1 MLFGHIMQNMVQSTG
16 TTTLAFRWRDGV
28 IIATDRRVT
37 MDTMVSSKT
46 FSKLYRLTDHVAM
59 TIAGGVGDSQHMV
72 KVLQAESNIFLFKN
86 GYEMTV
92 GAVSTLLANILN
104 QTKFF
109 PEYTFPIIAGVDSR
123 GSHVYSVDPAG
134 GAEKDDFISVGSGS
148 PYVYGVMEDRY
159 KSTDLSREDAL
170 ELAVR
175 ALCSALKRDS
185 ATGNGIDVVCIT
197 EKEYYKWPDKEVNK
211 LASKFGV
218 NF

>member
-1 MLFGHIMQNMVQSTG
+1 MQNMVQSTG

-28 IIATDRRVT
+28 IIATDRRAT
-37 MDTMVSSKT
+37 MDTMISSKT
-46 FSKLYRLTDHVAM
+46 ISKLHKVTDHIAM

-72 KVLQAESNIFLFKN
+72 KVLQAESSIFYYKN
-86 GYEMTV
+86 GYEITV
-92 GAVSTLLANILN
+92 GGVATLLANILN

-109 PEYTFPIIAGVDSR
+109 PEYTFPIIAGVD
-123 GSHVYSVDPAG
+123 GSGAHVYSVDPAG

-159 KSTDLSREDAL
+159 KSSDLSREDAF

-185 ATGNGIDVVCIT
+185 ATGNGIDVVVIT
-197 EKEYYKWPDKEVNK
+197 QKEYYNWPDREVVK
-211 LASKFGV
+211 LASKYGV